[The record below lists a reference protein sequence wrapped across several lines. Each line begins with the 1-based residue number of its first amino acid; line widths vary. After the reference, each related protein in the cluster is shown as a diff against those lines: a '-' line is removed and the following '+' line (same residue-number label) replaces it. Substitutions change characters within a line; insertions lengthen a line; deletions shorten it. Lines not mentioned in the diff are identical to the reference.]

1 MSDPININFKNKN
14 TNLKLNKPF
23 DKSKVFEILDKNLIS
38 HWDTWSK
45 FQQVWTNNAY
55 NTFKDLDKYVVVI
68 YLLRDSWQS
77 LSDKFF
83 HMSMDEFYDLD
94 QIVIEK
100 INLITISSELNIPK
114 ETIRRKINELQ
125 EAGVLKRKGKKII
138 LDKNCLLLQKPTKT
152 LEILTKFIQKKSS
165 ALKGEE
171 WFGDDLTQDVI
182 KQYTMKYFTIMWLR
196 FLKLQIPYLIRH
208 RNIFR
213 DIETYVVWGNV
224 ASNHQYHLEKAN
236 NENLVKDEVLNSNY
250 LDYITN
256 IKIKRG
262 VNASSIADISR
273 IPRATVIRKLK
284 WLEKEKVL
292 KKNKNIEYLMARK
305 GKVNKQIAENYK
317 LTQVNVAEFLT
328 DIFDYIK
335 NSNFKI

>member
-1 MSDPININFKNKN
+1 MNEPIYIKTKKIFS
-14 TNLKLNKPF
+14 KPTQIRF
-23 DKSKVFEILDKNLIS
+23 DKAKVLDNLEKDIIS
-38 HWDTWSK
+38 HWGLWSK
-45 FQQVWTNNAY
+45 FQQAWLSSAY
-55 NTFKDLDKYVVVI
+55 NTFRDLDKYVVML
-68 YLLRDSWQS
+68 YLLRDYWQN
-77 LSDKFF
+77 LSDKFM
-83 HMSMDEFYDLD
+83 HMSMDSFYELD
-94 QIVIEK
+94 DIIIEK

-125 EAGVLKRKGKKII
+125 KDGILRREGKQII
-138 LDKNCLLLQKPTKT
+138 LDKTCLQLQKPKIT
-152 LEILTKFIQKKSS
+152 LAILTKFIHINSYN
-165 ALKGEE
+165 LRGEA
-171 WFGDDLTQDVI
+171 WFGSEISQENV
-182 KQYTMKYFTIMWLR
+182 KQFIVKYFTIMWLR
-196 FLKLQIPYLIRH
+196 FLKLQIPFLIRH

-292 KKNKNIEYLMARK
+292 KKNKKVEYLMARK
-305 GKVNKQIAENYK
+305 GKVNKQIAENFK
-317 LTQVNVAEFLT
+317 LTRVNVAEFLT

>member
-14 TNLKLNKPF
+14 TNLKLNEPF

-55 NTFKDLDKYVVVI
+55 ITFKDLDKYVVVI

-125 EAGVLKRKGKKII
+125 EAGVLKRKGKQII
-138 LDKNCLLLQKPTKT
+138 LDKTCLLLQKPTKT
-152 LEILTKFIQKKSS
+152 LEILTKFIQKKSF

-196 FLKLQIPYLIRH
+196 FLKLQIPFLIRH
-208 RNIFR
+208 RNVFR
-213 DIETYVVWGNV
+213 DLETYVVWGNV
-224 ASNHQYHLEKAN
+224 ALNHQYQLSKN
-236 NENLVKDEVLNSNY
+236 NNDNVLKDVISSDY
-250 LDYITN
+250 LSRVRSAAIG
-256 IKIKRG
+256 RG
-262 VNASSIADISR
+262 INASSISDISS

-284 WLEKEKVL
+284 WLVKEKAIRRNS
-292 KKNKNIEYLMARK
+292 KIEYEMTNK
-305 GKVNKQIAENYK
+305 GKINKLIEKNFK
-317 LTQVNVAEFLT
+317 LNQMYVAEYLT

>member
-196 FLKLQIPYLIRH
+196 FLKLQIPFLIRH
-208 RNIFR
+208 RNVFR
-213 DIETYVVWGNV
+213 DLETYVVWGNV
-224 ASNHQYHLEKAN
+224 ALNHQYQLSKIN
-236 NENLVKDEVLNSNY
+236 NDNVLKDVVSNDY
-250 LDYITN
+250 LSRVRTAAVGHGI
-256 IKIKRG
+256 
-262 VNASSIADISR
+262 NASSISDISS

-284 WLEKEKVL
+284 WLLKEKAIRRNS
-292 KKNKNIEYLMARK
+292 KIEYEMTNK
-305 GKVNKQIAENYK
+305 GKINKLIEKNFK
-317 LTQVNVAEFLT
+317 LNQMYVAEYLT